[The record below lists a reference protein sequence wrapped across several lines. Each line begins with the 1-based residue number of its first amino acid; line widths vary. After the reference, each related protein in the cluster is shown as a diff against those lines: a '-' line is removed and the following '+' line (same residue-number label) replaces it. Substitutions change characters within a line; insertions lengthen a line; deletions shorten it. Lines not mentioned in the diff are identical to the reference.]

1 MKMIQ
6 SLLQDEAVKPLKNV
20 NQEDVKGGGKKISL
34 EAYQLKSQ
42 SSPPRWKDTE

>member
-6 SLLQDEAVKPLKNV
+6 SLLQDEAVKLLKDLNK
-20 NQEDVKGGGKKISL
+20 EDVKGGGKRTAI